1 MHRNLTV
8 KSHLSLK
15 IEDTDFVETITAK
28 LKKRFAEKDDEL
40 TAVQTELVELKKSY
54 LRRQSLTT
62 TVTFSSKT
70 CRYFTTWKFL

>member
-15 IEDTDFVETITAK
+15 IEDNDFVETITAK
-28 LKKRFAEKDDEL
+28 LKKRFAEKDAEL

-62 TVTFSSKT
+62 TVTIS
-70 CRYFTTWKFL
+70 

>member
-1 MHRNLTV
+1 
-8 KSHLSLK
+8 LSLK

-62 TVTFSSKT
+62 TVTFS
-70 CRYFTTWKFL
+70 